1 MPIKGISDARRLHR
15 LAKIRLGEKQI
26 SKKTG
31 AAYPAKLDHFNFKD
45 CPELAALYGENCKEI
60 DIMIPNEDPEV
71 FFPQNR
77 MAYRKTGLFCKGDGE
92 CKDNPGVA
100 TRVQVGLSDG
110 DKQSRTVPKGQ
121 PLDPQGHAYLK
132 EQKLDVA
139 TGMMFDLPCLG
150 EDCPF
155 SLNKMCKPIGRFLFM
170 VPKAP
175 RIGVY
180 EISTTS
186 YNTIVELNSAIAKP
200 DESGMGAGYL
210 RGITGRVSMIPLKLK
225 LVPKETKVPRTGQPT
240 TIYHLVLEF
249 AGTLASL
256 MEYRSVPQ
264 IGMDRMPHRA
274 EIEREVPEDL
284 VSHGGE
290 DLEAQVGSAAPSEE
304 PHEGKP
310 AGQDAP
316 VGQEEYVP
324 GEDAGEIEGPGLGT
338 SPGAQESREVQGEL
352 MPPPVK
358 PAASAPA
365 RPAPPAKPAP
375 AAPAGPKK
383 PSRQLFR

>member
-1 MPIKGISDARRLHR
+1 MIKGISEARRLHR
-15 LAKIRLGEKQI
+15 LAKIRLGEKLI

-31 AAYPAKLDHFNFKD
+31 AAYPAKTDHFNFKD
-45 CPELAALYGENCKEI
+45 CPELAAIYGENCKEI
-60 DIMIPNEDPEV
+60 DIIIPNEDPEV

-100 TRVQVGLSDG
+100 TRVYVGLSDG

-121 PLDPQGHAYLK
+121 PLDPQGSTYLK

-139 TGMMFDLPCLG
+139 VGMMFDLPCLG

-200 DESGMGAGYL
+200 DEQGMGAGYL

-225 LVPKETKVPRTGQPT
+225 LVPKETKVPKTGQPT
-240 TIYHLVLEF
+240 TIYHLVIEF
-249 AGTLASL
+249 AGTLANL
-256 MEYRSVPQ
+256 MEYRNVPQ

-284 VSHGGE
+284 VPNGGE
-290 DLEAQVGSAAPSEE
+290 DLEAQVGSATPPVE
-304 PHEGKP
+304 HEP
-310 AGQDAP
+310 AGKDAP
-316 VGQEEYVP
+316 IGQEEAPYVP

-338 SPGAQESREVQGEL
+338 PPGAQASREVQGEL
-352 MPPPVK
+352 L
-358 PAASAPA
+358 
-365 RPAPPAKPAP
+365 PPAKPAAPPARQAQTTKP

-383 PSRQLFR
+383 PSRQLFK